1 MKNANQPPPVSPRLQ
16 RARAVWRYVGD
27 RRPPFALEPGPG
39 EESVWDYP
47 RPPAIDLEP
56 EPIIVRAAG
65 TVVAETGRAL
75 RVLETASPPTVYL
88 PRGDVDESLL
98 RSCPGSSTCEW
109 KGAARYWTLEIG
121 GRRFEAVGW
130 SYEEP
135 MSEFAELAGYLSFYP
150 GHLDCS
156 IGGER
161 VKPQPGRFYGGWVT
175 SKIVGPLKG
184 EPGSEAW

>member
-1 MKNANQPPPVSPRLQ
+1 MTNTKQPPPVSPRLQ

-109 KGAARYWTLEIG
+109 KGAARYGLWRSVAGDSRRSAGPTRNRCRNSRSSPAISRSIPGTWTARLG
-121 GRRFEAVGW
+121 A
-130 SYEEP
+130 S
-135 MSEFAELAGYLSFYP
+135 A
-150 GHLDCS
+150 
-156 IGGER
+156 
-161 VKPQPGRFYGGWVT
+161 
-175 SKIVGPLKG
+175 
-184 EPGSEAW
+184 